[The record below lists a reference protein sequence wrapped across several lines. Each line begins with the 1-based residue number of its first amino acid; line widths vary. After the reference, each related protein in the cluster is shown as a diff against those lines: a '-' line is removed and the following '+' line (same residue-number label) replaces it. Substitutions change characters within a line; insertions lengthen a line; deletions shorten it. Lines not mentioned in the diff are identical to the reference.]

1 MLDNSS
7 AEIINVSIV
16 IPCLNEEKT
25 LGKCIEIAKLGIKKA
40 GITGEII
47 VSDNGSTDESLK
59 IAHELEARVI
69 ECNKKG
75 YGNALRAGFNAA
87 RGEWIFMGDADLSYD
102 FSELPIFMEKIKE
115 NYDLVMGTRFRGKIQ
130 KGAMPCLNRYIGNP
144 ILSFILR
151 VFFKTRISDAH
162 CGLRAFRT
170 DALKKMNLR
179 TTGME
184 LASEIVIKSS
194 LKGLK
199 ITEVPITLHPDE
211 RGRSPHL
218 KPFHDGWRHLRY
230 MLLMAPNWLFIF
242 PGSILSLVGILI
254 IGILLPA
261 PLTIGKVTF
270 DVHSMLIGMVLVFLG
285 VYFIF
290 IGLFVKVFTYVEN
303 LSIDSI
309 GFNKTLTKFKLEHG
323 LLATS
328 LLIAIGLIGN
338 VLFLIH
344 WKEKGFGDL
353 NVQIEMRSAILYTTF
368 LIVGLEGFFSSF
380 FLSMLGISRDTY
392 IGNYETKQNK
402 KYFNK

>member
-1 MLDNSS
+1 MLDNFP
-7 AEIINVSIV
+7 AENINVSIV

-25 LGKCIEIAKLGIKKA
+25 LGKCIEAARLGIKKA

-47 VSDNGSTDESLK
+47 LSDNGSTDESLK
-59 IAHELEARVI
+59 IAHESGARVV

-75 YGNALRAGFNAA
+75 YGNALRAGFTAA
-87 RGEWIFMGDADLSYD
+87 SGEWIFMGDSDLSYD

-130 KGAMPCLNRYIGNP
+130 KGAMPFLNRYIGNP

-151 VFFKTRISDAH
+151 VFFKTRISDVH

-199 ITEVPITLHPDE
+199 ITEVPVTLHPDE
-211 RGRSPHL
+211 RGRPPHL
-218 KPFHDGWRHLRY
+218 KPFRDGWRHLRY

-242 PGSILSLVGILI
+242 PGSIMSLIGILI

-270 DVHSMLIGMVLVFLG
+270 DVHSMLLGMVLVLLG

-303 LSIDSI
+303 LSIDST

-328 LLIAIGLIGN
+328 FLIAIGLIGN
-338 VLFLIH
+338 ILFLIH

-353 NVQIEMRSAILYTTF
+353 NVQIEMRAAILYTTF
-368 LIVGLEGFFSSF
+368 LLVGLEGFFASF
-380 FLSMLGISRDTY
+380 FLSM
-392 IGNYETKQNK
+392 
-402 KYFNK
+402 